1 MPSKT
6 IVAIIAIVIVLG
18 FAMWRNIDGVLIGSG
33 LTIIGGLGG
42 YYIGKKS
49 KS

>member
-6 IVAIIAIVIVLG
+6 IVAIIAIVIILG
-18 FAMWRNIDGVLIGSG
+18 FAMWRNIDGALIGTG

-42 YYIGKKS
+42 YALGKAKKS
-49 KS
+49 